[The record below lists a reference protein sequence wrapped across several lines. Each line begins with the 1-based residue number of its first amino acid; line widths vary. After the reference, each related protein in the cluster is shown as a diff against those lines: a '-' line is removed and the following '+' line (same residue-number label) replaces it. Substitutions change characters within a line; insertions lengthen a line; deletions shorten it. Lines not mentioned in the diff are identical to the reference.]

1 MTRIA
6 QQEVNS
12 LSVLRGFFSQKQEIQ
27 KEKEKLTKQTK
38 YKNIKQDIRERRE

>member
-12 LSVLRGFFSQKQEIQ
+12 VSVLRGFFSQRQEIQ
-27 KEKEKLTKQTK
+27 KEKKNPQNKQQ
-38 YKNIKQDIRERRE
+38 NIKT